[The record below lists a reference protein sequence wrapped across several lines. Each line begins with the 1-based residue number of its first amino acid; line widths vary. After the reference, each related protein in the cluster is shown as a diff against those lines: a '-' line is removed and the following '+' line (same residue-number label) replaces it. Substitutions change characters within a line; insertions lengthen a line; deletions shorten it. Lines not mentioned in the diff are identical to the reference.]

1 MSWLQTFTNMKYTF
15 YTLLTTLVLI
25 SCSSPKY
32 IDSPSRQEDKFTDNE
47 EPVTQSLFSDKN
59 STISEE
65 NIQKILDGNF
75 KLPQQLRV
83 AVLRVENSLPN
94 RRYYW
99 NNWNDEQYLKTQQSY
114 LDLFTDKLK
123 LSKRVTSVS
132 TIPDLLL
139 TKPQTFTNIREAA
152 VRLQAD
158 IVIVYSINTDIY
170 SKYKLFTKPNIKTF
184 ATTQIIL
191 LDVRTGLVP
200 FSTIITK
207 DQLSKKLD
215 NELDNSEATNRI
227 QKEAVLMTI
236 EEIGKQLT
244 DFLNKK

>member
-1 MSWLQTFTNMKYTF
+1 MKYTCF
-15 YTLLTTLVLI
+15 TMLISLVLC
-25 SCSSPKY
+25 SCSGPKH
-32 IDSPSRQEDKFTDNE
+32 IGAPGQQADNFSDNG
-47 EPVTQSLFSDKN
+47 EPITQSLFSDKN
-59 STISEE
+59 ATILEE
-65 NIQKILDGNF
+65 NIQKILDGNYT
-75 KLPQQLRV
+75 LPAQLRV
-83 AVLRVENSLPN
+83 AVVSIDNTSPN

-99 NNWNDEQYLKTQQSY
+99 NYWTDEQYLKTQQAY

-123 LSKRVTSVS
+123 QSQRVISVE

-158 IVIVYSINTDIY
+158 VVIVYSITTDIY
-170 SKYKLFTKPNIKTF
+170 SKYKLFTKPDIKAF
-184 ATTQIIL
+184 ATTQLIV

-200 FSTIITK
+200 FSAIVTK
-207 DQLSKKLD
+207 DQLSKRQG
-215 NELDNSEATNRI
+215 NELDNNEASSRI

-236 EEIGKQLT
+236 EEIGIKLT